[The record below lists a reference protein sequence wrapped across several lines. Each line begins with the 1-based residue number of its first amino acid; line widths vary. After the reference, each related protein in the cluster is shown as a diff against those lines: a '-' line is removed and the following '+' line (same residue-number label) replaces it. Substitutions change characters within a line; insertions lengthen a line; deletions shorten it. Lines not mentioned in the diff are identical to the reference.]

1 MEYVIFFLCLIGA
14 SIHAWYA
21 SISAT
26 IEHLIAEGYLEVDED
41 DESD

>member
-26 IEHLIAEGYLEVDED
+26 IDFLITEGYLEVGDD
-41 DESD
+41 DENE